1 MIIFL
6 DLSNQIIEGELNF
19 AFYDTVSGFILPF
32 DDKQV
37 FDSVIDFIESAKPF
51 YDINGDY
58 IKILLSLIPDMFILN
73 DCVEFKDNILVIGS

>member
-1 MIIFL
+1 MIRFL
-6 DLSNQIIEGELNF
+6 DLSSQIIEGELNF
-19 AFYDTVSGFILPF
+19 AFYDTISESILSF

-37 FDSVIDFIESAKPF
+37 FDSVIDFIESAKLF

-58 IKILLSLIPDMFILN
+58 IKRLLSLIPDVFILN